1 MADLISMLA
10 AAAGTSVGG
19 GEYQISRSLR
29 FNSADSAYLSRT
41 PASAGDR
48 KTFTWSGWVKRS
60 VLATASHTLFGSG
73 TSGTDYCFLYFQN
86 DDKLVFYNYSSAGI
100 FPIKSTPVYRDV
112 SAWYHIVL
120 AVDTTQ
126 ATPSNRVK
134 IWVNNQQITAF
145 SEETYPDQNDDLV
158 INSTSAHAVGAFLT
172 GSPSGYFNGYLT
184 EINFIDGQA
193 LTPSSFGEANETTG
207 VWSPIKFNGPWN
219 VGTGVNGFYLKF
231 SNNSDVTAATLGAD
245 YSGNGNNWTPSGS
258 PGFSVT
264 AGAGNDSLVDTP
276 TQYGTDTGA
285 GGEVRG
291 NYATFNPTAV
301 SGMGLATLANGNLDS
316 SGAIS
321 SYVGAVST
329 IAMSSGKWYWEHT
342 LTGVGQTS
350 GNGIVASTSL
360 ASAVGA
366 TYGYATATDCWW
378 RASNGVVYNNSAAAV
393 SGLATFSANDVMNI
407 AVDFDAGKLWFGEN
421 GTWDSSGNPAT
432 GANPTITF
440 SPGGKSFYAIAQGY
454 TTGAAWTNVSNFG
467 QRPFAYTAPSGFKAL
482 VTTNLPEPTVVQ
494 GDDYFN
500 TVLYDGTGASQS
512 ITGVGFQPDW
522 VWIKR
527 RDSAND
533 HNLYDAVRGG
543 DGSYFYELVTNATDG
558 ENKYASGAFGAITTL
573 DSDGFS
579 VNSSNA
585 NFVLTNASGGTYV
598 AWNWKA
604 NGTGSPN
611 ELGTISSTVSA
622 NTIAGISIVTY
633 TGTGSAG
640 ATVGHGLGV
649 APSMIIIKNRDDS
662 AGSFWCVYHKSAF
675 VSGADPNVLYLN
687 STQAQTD
694 DTNVWGNSPSFT
706 ETIFALGDYNGSN
719 GSGDDLVAYCFAEV
733 EGFSKFSSYTGNGIA
748 DGPFI
753 FTGFRPAF
761 LMVKRSSSGAGTA
774 NWVVLD
780 TSRDIYNLAGQALMP
795 NLADA
800 EYTPASSGYPMDI
813 LSNGFKQRGASVSQ
827 NESTSTYIYMAFAEN
842 PFKYSLAR

>member
-1 MADLISMLA
+1 MLENC
-10 AAAGTSVGG
+10 G
-19 GEYQISRSLR
+19 L
-29 FNSADSAYLSRT
+29 
-41 PASAGDR
+41 
-48 KTFTWSGWVKRS
+48 VKMG
-60 VLATASHTLFGSG
+60 HG
-73 TSGTDYCFLYFQN
+73 
-86 DDKLVFYNYSSAGI
+86 
-100 FPIKSTPVYRDV
+100 
-112 SAWYHIVL
+112 IVL
-120 AVDTTQ
+120 
-126 ATPSNRVK
+126 
-134 IWVNNQQITAF
+134 
-145 SEETYPDQNDDLV
+145 ETLLLV
-158 INSTSAHAVGAFLT
+158 
-172 GSPSGYFNGYLT
+172 
-184 EINFIDGQA
+184 
-193 LTPSSFGEANETTG
+193 
-207 VWSPIKFNGPWN
+207 
-219 VGTGVNGFYLKF
+219 
-231 SNNSDVTAATLGAD
+231 
-245 YSGNGNNWTPSGS
+245 
-258 PGFSVT
+258 
-264 AGAGNDSLVDTP
+264 
-276 TQYGTDTGA
+276 
-285 GGEVRG
+285 
-291 NYATFNPTAV
+291 
-301 SGMGLATLANGNLDS
+301 
-316 SGAIS
+316 
-321 SYVGAVST
+321 
-329 IAMSSGKWYWEHT
+329 
-342 LTGVGQTS
+342 
-350 GNGIVASTSL
+350 
-360 ASAVGA
+360 
-366 TYGYATATDCWW
+366 
-378 RASNGVVYNNSAAAV
+378 
-393 SGLATFSANDVMNI
+393 TFS
-407 AVDFDAGKLWFGEN
+407 
-421 GTWDSSGNPAT
+421 
-432 GANPTITF
+432 
-440 SPGGKSFYAIAQGY
+440 GGKSFYAIAQGY